1 VQAFLD
7 TGIDYY
13 NEIIL
18 ITQGGS
24 LAIRAGRQFTATRK
38 VGKTHQN
45 VLVFCKG
52 SPKLAAEAIGNIDS
66 FGDYEDTGRNGLT
79 E

>member
-1 VQAFLD
+1 M
-7 TGIDYY
+7 DYY

-18 ITQGGS
+18 ITQTGS
-24 LAIRAGRQFTATRK
+24 LAIRVGRQFTISRK
-38 VGKTHQN
+38 IGKTHQN

-52 SPKLAAEAIGNIDS
+52 DPKIAAEAIGACDS
-66 FGDYEDTGRNGLT
+66 YEDLGSDDATLSYSLNGNM